1 MQDNNASIIESLL
14 FVWGEELSFRRL
26 SVLIDQ
32 PVGEIRRLVQALSE
46 KYESTN
52 SGMKLMILQDAVQLT
67 ANIDHYDYIE
77 KLGKSSKRKGFSKST
92 IETLAVIAYKQPV
105 TKTQIEKIRGV
116 KCDKPLQNLLEKK
129 VIEETGR
136 LETIG
141 KPILYGTTNDF
152 LKLFGFTSLKQLPD
166 IEAFEDS
173 EFFLRDD
180 LFDEE
185 SDTI

>member
-26 SVLIDQ
+26 SVLIEQ
-32 PVGEIRRLVQALSE
+32 PVAEVRRLVQELSE
-46 KYESTN
+46 KYETAG
-52 SGMKLMILQDAVQLT
+52 SGIKLMVLQDAVQMT
-67 ANIDHYDYIE
+67 ANIDHYDHIE
-77 KLGKSSKRKGFSKST
+77 KLGKTSRRKGFSKST
-92 IETLAVIAYKQPV
+92 IETLAVVAYKQTV

-129 VIEETGR
+129 VIEEKGR

-141 KPILYGTTNDF
+141 KPILYGTTNEF
-152 LKLFGFTSLKQLPD
+152 LKLFGFRSLKELPD

>member
-1 MQDNNASIIESLL
+1 METNYKAVIESLL
-14 FVWGEELSFRRL
+14 FVWGDELSFRRL
-26 SVLIDQ
+26 SVLIEQ
-32 PVGEIRRLVQALSE
+32 PVAEVRRLVQELSDHYEE
-46 KYESTN
+46 KG
-52 SGMKLMILQDAVQLT
+52 SGIKLMVLQDAVQMT

-77 KLGKSSKRKGFSKST
+77 KLGKTSKRRGFSKST

-105 TKTQIEKIRGV
+105 TKTQIEKVRGV
-116 KCDKPLQNLLEKK
+116 KCDKPLQNLLEKN
-129 VIEETGR
+129 VIVEKGR
-136 LETIG
+136 LESIG

-152 LKLFGFTSLKQLPD
+152 LKLFGFRSIKELPD

-185 SDTI
+185 SDNI

>member
-1 MQDNNASIIESLL
+1 METNFGAVIESLL

-26 SVLIDQ
+26 SVLINQ
-32 PVGEIRRLVQALSE
+32 PVGEVRRLVDQLAKKYDSE
-46 KYESTN
+46 ES
-52 SGMKLMILQDAVQLT
+52 GIKLMVLQDAVQMT

-77 KLGKSSKRKGFSKST
+77 KLGKTSKRRGFSKPT

-116 KCDKPLQNLLEKK
+116 KCDKPLQNLLEKQ
-129 VIEETGR
+129 VIGEKGR

-141 KPILYGTTNDF
+141 KPILYGTTNEF
-152 LKLFGFTSLKQLPD
+152 LKLFGFKSMKELPD
-166 IEAFEDS
+166 IQHFEDS

-180 LFDEE
+180 LFNEE
-185 SDTI
+185 SENI

>member
-1 MQDNNASIIESLL
+1 METNYSAVIESLL
-14 FVWGEELSFRRL
+14 FVWGDEISFRKL

-32 PVGEIRRLVQALSE
+32 PVGEVRRLVEELSHQ
-46 KYESTN
+46 YASN
-52 SGMKLMILQDAVQLT
+52 DGGIRLMVLQDAVQMT

-77 KLGKSSKRKGFSKST
+77 KLGKTSKRKGFSKST

-116 KCDKPLQNLLEKK
+116 KCDKPIQNLFEKSVVCEK
-129 VIEETGR
+129 GR
-136 LETIG
+136 AETIG
-141 KPILYGTTNDF
+141 KPILYGTTNEF
-152 LKLFGFTSLKQLPD
+152 LKLFGLKSIKELPSID
-166 IEAFEDS
+166 AFEDS

-185 SDTI
+185 SDNL

>member
-1 MQDNNASIIESLL
+1 MNTDYGSIIESLL
-14 FVWGEELSFRRL
+14 FVWGEELSYRRL

-32 PVGEIRRLVQALSE
+32 PVGEVRRLVGELSN
-46 KYESTN
+46 KYESEG
-52 SGMKLMILQDAVQLT
+52 SGIKLMVLQDAVQMT

-77 KLGKSSKRKGFSKST
+77 KLGKTSKRKGFSKST

-105 TKTQIEKIRGV
+105 TKTQIEKVRGV
-116 KCDKPLQNLLEKK
+116 KCDKPLQNLLEKNII
-129 VIEETGR
+129 IEKGR

-152 LKLFGFTSLKQLPD
+152 LKLFGFRSLKELPD

-180 LFDEE
+180 LFNEE
-185 SDTI
+185 SDNI